1 MIWICIRI
9 EVRRICCIFFSY
21 VSGDPKG
28 NTCRNIKIWK
38 NLKKNCNCFRTF
50 WKICK
55 RTYWWGSTHH
65 KPPFFV
71 WSAPPPDPG
80 NFGSLFYNLHG
91 GSRGELISSFWIRF
105 KLLFNLKKSKKV
117 LQQKFRKNLSLTEN
131 NSKICKTVYA
141 INWSRTLRIFWN
153 KTMPSFGGKG
163 ISLSRTGSAKS

>member
-28 NTCRNIKIWK
+28 NTCRTIKIWK

-65 KPPFFV
+65 KPPFLSGVLHPQTPVILDHYFITCMV
-71 WSAPPPDPG
+71 VLEENWLVLSELDS
-80 NFGSLFYNLHG
+80 NFYSIWRRVKKFYNKNFVKISH
-91 GSRGELISSFWIRF
+91 SRKIIQKSVKLFMQLIGPGHCASFET
-105 KLLFNLKKSKKV
+105 KQCPLLEG
-117 LQQKFRKNLSLTEN
+117 RA
-131 NSKICKTVYA
+131 Y
-141 INWSRTLRIFWN
+141 R
-153 KTMPSFGGKG
+153 
-163 ISLSRTGSAKS
+163 